1 MNISILGAGTW
12 GCALARLLC
21 LNGHYI
27 TLWSPNPLHAAQ
39 LAASHAHTKLPGVT
53 LPDALKYTTDL
64 EAACKAPDLL
74 LFATASTYIRSTA
87 ENAKPYIRPN
97 QLIVTAAK
105 GIEAGTLYTM
115 SQVLQ
120 DALAPTPVTV
130 AAISGPTHA
139 EEVAREMP
147 TAMVSA
153 AEDTKTAEL
162 LCQIFSNVNMRMYPT
177 DDVLGVELCGAFKNI
192 IALAAGIARG
202 LGCGDNALAA
212 LITRGMAEM
221 KRLGQALGCRDSTF
235 EGLAGVGD
243 LIVTCSSTHSR
254 NMNAGLLL
262 GQGYSPEEATEKIGM
277 VVEGIHALTAA
288 MELSRHYEVRM
299 PITQAVNDVVRH
311 HADPQ
316 SMLER
321 LMTGKLN

>member
-21 LNGHYI
+21 INGHRI
-27 TLWSPNPLHAAQ
+27 TLWSSNAAHASQ
-39 LAASHAHTKLPGVT
+39 LETTHTHPKLPGAV
-53 LPDALKYTTDL
+53 LPRHLKYTADL
-64 EAACKAPDLL
+64 AAACKEADIL
-74 LFATASTYIRSTA
+74 LFATASTYIRATA
-87 ENAKPYIRPN
+87 KSAASYIRPG

-115 SQVLQ
+115 SQVIV
-120 DALAPTPVTV
+120 DALSPIPVTI
-130 AAISGPTHA
+130 AAVSGPTHA
-139 EEVAREMP
+139 EEVARDMP

-153 AEDTKTAEL
+153 AETLETADL
-162 LCQIFSNVNMRMYPT
+162 LCEVFSNPNMRMYPT
-177 DDVLGVELCGAFKNI
+177 NDLLGVELCGAFKNI

-221 KRLGQALGCRDSTF
+221 KRLGQALDCRDSTF

-262 GQGYSPEEATEKIGM
+262 GQGFSPEEATAKIGM
-277 VVEGIHALTAA
+277 VVEGIHALNAA
-288 MELSRHYEVRM
+288 MEFSRRYGVRM
-299 PITQAVNDVVRH
+299 PITQAVNDVVHH

-316 SMLER
+316 SMLEQ